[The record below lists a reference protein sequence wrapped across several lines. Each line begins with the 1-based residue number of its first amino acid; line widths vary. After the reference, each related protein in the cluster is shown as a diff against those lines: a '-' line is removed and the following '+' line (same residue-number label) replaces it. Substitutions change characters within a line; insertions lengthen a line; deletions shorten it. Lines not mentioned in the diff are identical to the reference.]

1 MTDAPPQPEADPAV
15 QIFPIAPMDHRYR
28 AYSVLVLTF
37 AAAAIG
43 GLAFAVFVTTGTW
56 RLVFIIAACIMAIA
70 AATVTVLVR
79 LYSRPKHFELS
90 DEGLRIIWPARSRKL
105 PRNAFSEARLVT
117 ETELG
122 RLSRCFG
129 VTPLLGT
136 FGWFR
141 SEYMGS
147 MDVYITRHQGLV
159 YLRMANR
166 HPLLLTPCD
175 PEAFLTTLKDIA
187 NRVD

>member
-1 MTDAPPQPEADPAV
+1 MTDAAPQPEADPAV
-15 QIFPIAPMDHRYR
+15 QVFSVAPMDHRYR
-28 AYSVLVLTF
+28 AYSVLVLALAAAVVAGLIF
-37 AAAAIG
+37 AAA
-43 GLAFAVFVTTGTW
+43 VTAGTW
-56 RLVFIIAACIMAIA
+56 RLVFIIAACVMAIA
-70 AATVTVLVR
+70 VAAVTVLVR

-90 DEGLRIIWPARSRKL
+90 DEGLRIVWPARSRKL

-129 VTPLLGT
+129 MTPLMGT

-147 MDVYITRHQGLV
+147 MDVYITRHLGLV

-166 HPLLLTPCD
+166 HPLLLTPCE
-175 PEAFLTTLKDIA
+175 PETFLAALKDIA